1 LQSQNGFVAQLNRA
15 PDYGSGG
22 LRFESLRGHKKKRF
36 LIAFFLLKNL
46 LEILIQYDNIVRQLL
61 VKLIEHYIKSVV
73 YDKDTKQEINNRL
86 KDLLPSLLDYKTLN
100 KNEKNKEQEYKRW
113 K

>member
-1 LQSQNGFVAQLNRA
+1 
-15 PDYGSGG
+15 
-22 LRFESLRGHKKKRF
+22 
-36 LIAFFLLKNL
+36 LLKNL